1 MNKLSWVH
9 NSLELDLL
17 LFKFKYWSNNK
28 KIEFLL
34 KKYKETFLL
43 QLGLKHFLLGESK
56 VNLFGKDIYYDTPL
70 GLAIYQSMVG
80 RFGVIFDYIDTKKVK
95 TVVDV
100 GANVGL
106 FSLMVSDVLPKSRI
120 YAIEPI
126 PSTYKA
132 LEKNTRHNDKIK
144 THQQAIGSRS
154 GYTQMYFNEQ
164 NSLGSHF
171 LWGTEVFSKQEHQL
185 RIKVNTLDKF
195 CRTNSLK
202 DIDLLKVDVETFET
216 EVLKGAKKTLEST
229 KYLLLEISVE
239 RNPNYTFSEIN
250 SLLFGNK
257 YNFQLVWFR
266 SFTGGQGA
274 MKVGDFLF
282 KNINQVK

>member
-1 MNKLSWVH
+1 MNKLSWIG

-17 LFKFKYWSNNK
+17 LLKFKYWPINK
-28 KIEFLL
+28 KVEFLL
-34 KKYKETFLL
+34 KKYIEAFLL
-43 QLGLKHFLLGESK
+43 QSGFKKFVLGENK
-56 VNLFGKDIYYDTPL
+56 VNLFGRDIYYDTPL

-80 RFGVIFDYIDTKKVK
+80 RFGVIFDFIDKTKIR

-106 FSLMVSDVLPKSRI
+106 FSLMVSDVLPKARVH
-120 YAIEPI
+120 AIEPV

-132 LEKNTRHNDKIK
+132 LEKNTKQSALIKIHK
-144 THQQAIGSRS
+144 LAIASKS
-154 GYTQMYFNEQ
+154 GYMQMYFNEQ

-171 LWGTEVFSKQEHQL
+171 LWGTEVFSKQEHRL
-185 RIKVNTLDKF
+185 KIKVSTLDKF
-195 CRTNSLK
+195 CKTNSIK
-202 DIDLLKVDVETFET
+202 SIDLLKVDVETFEN
-216 EVLKGAKKTLEST
+216 EVLRGAKETFQNT

-250 SLLFGNK
+250 SLLFSKK
-257 YNFQLVWFR
+257 YNFQLIWFR
-266 SFTGGQGA
+266 SFTGEEGA

-282 KNINQVK
+282 KNVNLVK